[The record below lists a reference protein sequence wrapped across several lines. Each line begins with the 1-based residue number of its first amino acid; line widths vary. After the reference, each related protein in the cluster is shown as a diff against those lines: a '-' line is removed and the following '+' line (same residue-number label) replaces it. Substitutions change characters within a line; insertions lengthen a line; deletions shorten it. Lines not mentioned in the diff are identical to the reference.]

1 MLAGKIPI
9 DGTEVTLSGQRL
21 RLGFLEKQPLTKSYK
36 ELSLNVGG
44 LVSLKLP
51 MSPICDIIGV
61 P

>member
-21 RLGFLEKQPLTKSYK
+21 RLGFLEKQP
-36 ELSLNVGG
+36 SLNVGG